1 MKNSLQPTAKI
12 LGAILLLSASSSISA
27 QEAVA
32 APAGNADDLA
42 RQLSNPVAALISVP
56 IQYNYDETFG
66 TDGSRHLINVQPVI
80 PISISEH
87 WNLISRTV
95 LPIISQQDVIPGT
108 DQFGLGDAVQ
118 SLFFSPKEPT
128 ASGLIWGIGPAALL
142 PTATDDYLGADTWA
156 LGPTA
161 VVLKQ
166 QGKWTVGALANH
178 LVDVSGDAEINA
190 TFLQPF
196 VSMSLGKGRTLALN
210 TESTYD
216 WEAEQWNVPIN
227 LTFSKVS
234 KIGNQLVSYAG
245 GVRGYAETPAGGP
258 DWGVRFA
265 LTLLYPR

>member
-1 MKNSLQPTAKI
+1 MKTFTTGAVKMLSTA
-12 LGAILLLSASSSISA
+12 LLLSASALASA
-27 QEAVA
+27 QE
-32 APAGNADDLA
+32 PAKSADDLA
-42 RQLSNPVAALISVP
+42 KQPSNPVAALISVP

-66 TDGSRHLINVQPVI
+66 ADGYKNYVNVQPVI
-80 PISISEH
+80 PISISED
-87 WNLISRTV
+87 WNMISRTV
-95 LPIISQQDVIPGT
+95 LPIVSQQDVIPGT
-108 DQFGLGDAVQ
+108 DQFGLGDTVQ

-156 LGPTA
+156 VGATG

-190 TFLQPF
+190 TFVQPF

-216 WEAEQWNVPIN
+216 WEAGQWNVPIN
-227 LTFSKVS
+227 FTYSKVS
-234 KIGNQLVSYAG
+234 KIGKQMVSYAG
-245 GVRGYAETPAGGP
+245 GVRGYAESPDGGP
-258 DWGVRFA
+258 DWGVRFV
-265 LTLLYPR
+265 LTLLYPK